1 MGDAVPGVEI
11 RGGGGSA
18 HNRPHARNLG
28 GGDSSTVEYHIVRE
42 DADGRQD
49 LQQRQERGHRVQV
62 RWILLYFATDFIVES
77 TYHAENSNSGGPG

>member
-1 MGDAVPGVEI
+1 MGDVVPGVEI
-11 RGGGGSA
+11 RGGGGGA
-18 HNRPHARNLG
+18 NNRPHARDLG
-28 GGDSSTVEYHIVRE
+28 VEYHIVGE